1 MCTCISILKYL
12 PFVCI
17 GADEN
22 EVAVDD
28 HVEQVPYKNE
38 LSDTRQITEAVE
50 ESEVIKTDDSSE
62 EKLKLVTAVRGRRAR
77 MAKAI
82 VVDEQ
87 KKMAHSEGVVITAP
101 ARGRRGGKTEATA
114 PPVVQRSTR
123 CRNAKSNESSA
134 VEGSVEQSSTL
145 SSVVA
150 CKHKR
155 SQNAKKASDDP
166 AEIISKVVAEAE
178 IVPEPES
185 DQTPTVNFREEANGN
200 VAAVEKPRR
209 GRRTKPDQVMP
220 EKEDVP
226 LIPSDSVSHAGK
238 GLILT
243 LL

>member
-1 MCTCISILKYL
+1 M
-12 PFVCI
+12 
-17 GADEN
+17 
-22 EVAVDD
+22 
-28 HVEQVPYKNE
+28 PYKND

-50 ESEVIKTDDSSE
+50 ESEVMKTDDSSE
-62 EKLKLVTAVRGRRAR
+62 EKLVTAVKGRRAR

-87 KKMAHSEGVVITAP
+87 KTIAYSEEFVISAR

-123 CRNAKSNESSA
+123 CRSAKSNESSA
-134 VEGSVEQSSTL
+134 VEGSVEQGSTL
-145 SSVVA
+145 SSKVA

-155 SQNAKKASDDP
+155 SQKAKKASDDP
-166 AEIISKVVAEAE
+166 TETISKVVAEAE
-178 IVPEPES
+178 IIPEPES
-185 DQTPTVNFREEANGN
+185 DQTPTVNFREAANGN

-209 GRRTKPDQVMP
+209 GRRIKQPDQLMP
-220 EKEDVP
+220 EKEDMP

-243 LL
+243 TI

>member
-1 MCTCISILKYL
+1 M
-12 PFVCI
+12 
-17 GADEN
+17 
-22 EVAVDD
+22 
-28 HVEQVPYKNE
+28 PYKNE

-50 ESEVIKTDDSSE
+50 ESEVIKTDDSSG

-87 KKMAHSEGVVITAP
+87 KTTAHSEEFVISAR

-114 PPVVQRSTR
+114 PPVAQRSTR
-123 CRNAKSNESSA
+123 RRNAKSNESSA

-145 SSVVA
+145 SDVVA
-150 CKHKR
+150 CKHNR
-155 SQNAKKASDDP
+155 SRNAKKASDGP
-166 AEIISKVVAEAE
+166 TEIISKVVAEAE

-185 DQTPTVNFREEANGN
+185 DQTPTVNFREANGN

-209 GRRTKPDQVMP
+209 GRRTKQPSMP

-226 LIPSDSVSHAGK
+226 LIPSEGVSHAGK
-238 GLILT
+238 GLVLT
-243 LL
+243 